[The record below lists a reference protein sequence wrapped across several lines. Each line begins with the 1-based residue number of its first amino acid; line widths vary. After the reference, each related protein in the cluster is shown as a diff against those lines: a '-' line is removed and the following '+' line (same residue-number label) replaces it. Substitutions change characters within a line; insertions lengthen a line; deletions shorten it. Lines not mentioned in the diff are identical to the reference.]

1 MPSRNKVRAFRVQ
14 SFSAHIRRV
23 LISWLLVTSL
33 TGCTRTVIAV
43 PDTLPPETS
52 IPSGD
57 LLRAA
62 MQEYADL
69 AMAAMGDSYRLAA
82 SQGEVSEAAVVFLR
96 DGFGGTAL
104 EGEESNLADAI
115 DFRNSLARVPGN
127 PRLLI
132 DIVTDQT
139 PVCLVAEAE
148 FDDRPLL
155 AFPTANAGVPV
166 VARMRQTADEA
177 VWRVD
182 VLVSPEQAS
191 LNPVR
196 CPEYIEGDDSLV
208 GAGESGGTASSTAPT
223 SRAN

>member
-1 MPSRNKVRAFRVQ
+1 
-14 SFSAHIRRV
+14 
-23 LISWLLVTSL
+23 
-33 TGCTRTVIAV
+33 
-43 PDTLPPETS
+43 
-52 IPSGD
+52 
-57 LLRAA
+57 
-62 MQEYADL
+62 MQEFADL
-69 AMAAMGDSYRLAA
+69 AMAAMGDAYRLAA
-82 SQGEVSEAAVVFLR
+82 AQGEITEAALVFLR

-127 PRLLI
+127 PGLLI

-139 PVCLVAEAE
+139 PECLVAEAE

-166 VARMRQTADEA
+166 VVRMRQSLDEA

-196 CPEYIEGDDSLV
+196 CPEYVEGDDAALNT
-208 GAGESGGTASSTAPT
+208 GSSTSAVT
-223 SRAN
+223 TRAS